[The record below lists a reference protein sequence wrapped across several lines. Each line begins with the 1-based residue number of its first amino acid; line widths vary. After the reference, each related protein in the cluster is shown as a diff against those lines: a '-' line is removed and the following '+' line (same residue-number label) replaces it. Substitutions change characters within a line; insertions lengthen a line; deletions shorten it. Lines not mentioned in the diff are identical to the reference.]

1 MKSKDYMDAPG
12 ELDMLIGFFLM
23 NSVCIVFFLMFGM
36 CVICSCMRRKP
47 NFMKSSE
54 KEQPSSV
61 VAPLKRRLLSP
72 KSVSPKPSSTTA
84 PLLPVTN
91 PTFKPTFKA
100 MISKAMKNE
109 DFQKMAKVNN
119 NSSSNNNTDQ
129 QQQRRCSVTSPIF
142 NETTHLLRRAS
153 ERPLKEETQ
162 IDIESQNGIR
172 CHSVT
177 RQVQIQIEPTDIPSD
192 KESTPIEITPPPTA
206 LSNPVYICPTCHPT
220 SPPEANHICDC
231 NCENEAPQTEPA
243 EETDEE
249 ATGASVIR
257 QNLLGPLS
265 FDDLYYT

>member
-54 KEQPSSV
+54 KESSLPPPS
-61 VAPLKRRLLSP
+61 KRRLLSP
-72 KSVSPKPSSTTA
+72 KSVSPKPSTTTTPA
-84 PLLPVTN
+84 ANVPLLPVTN

-119 NSSSNNNTDQ
+119 NTVEQ
-129 QQQRRCSVTSPIF
+129 PQQRRCSVTSPIF
-142 NETTHLLRRAS
+142 NENTHLLRRAS

-162 IDIESQNGIR
+162 VDIEAQNGIR

-177 RQVQIQIEPTDIPSD
+177 RQVQIQIEPTDIPSP
-192 KESTPIEITPPPTA
+192 KETTPIQITPSPTTDL
-206 LSNPVYICPTCHPT
+206 LSPVYICLTCHPT
-220 SPPEANHICDC
+220 SPPEPDHICDC
-231 NCENEAPQTEPA
+231 NCENEAPPTEA
-243 EETDEE
+243 TEETDEE